1 MGTLPV
7 SLSVPTSHK
16 KMGYDVYLCFYVCQK
31 CPGKN
36 IPGHF
41 WSPAD
46 KYITRG
52 GMFFMFFM
60 YQCLPMNRV
69 TQSKNTTTATD
80 GTTMQHNT
88 TKTL

>member
-1 MGTLPV
+1 MCI
-7 SLSVPTSHK
+7 SVFMFFKSVQAK
-16 KMGYDVYLCFYVCQK
+16 K
-31 CPGKN
+31 
-36 IPGHF
+36 IPDTFGQQ
-41 WSPAD
+41 AD

-88 TKTL
+88 TKTLRRRQ